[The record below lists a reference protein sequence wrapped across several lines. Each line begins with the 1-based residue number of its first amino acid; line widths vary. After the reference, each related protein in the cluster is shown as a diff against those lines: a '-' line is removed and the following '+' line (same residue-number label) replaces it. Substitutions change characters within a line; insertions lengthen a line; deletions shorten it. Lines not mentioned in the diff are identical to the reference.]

1 MSYMVLQSFQKLT
14 SALVITGFAW
24 NQRTYRKQHFAHI
37 LATLSSLLC
46 HLGYLMPLVHFNAHE
61 FYSSAVSEA
70 IALNS
75 ASALERDTAVC
86 FLVFQRSGGAE
97 EFIVEKGRA
106 LANPSIPTLEK
117 KHFLLI
123 VHLFGERSTSL
134 IRDSEMIV
142 ISRHILWAASFPP
155 EKLSKR

>member
-1 MSYMVLQSFQKLT
+1 
-14 SALVITGFAW
+14 
-24 NQRTYRKQHFAHI
+24 
-37 LATLSSLLC
+37 
-46 HLGYLMPLVHFNAHE
+46 MPLVHFNAHE
-61 FYSSAVSEA
+61 FYISAVSEA